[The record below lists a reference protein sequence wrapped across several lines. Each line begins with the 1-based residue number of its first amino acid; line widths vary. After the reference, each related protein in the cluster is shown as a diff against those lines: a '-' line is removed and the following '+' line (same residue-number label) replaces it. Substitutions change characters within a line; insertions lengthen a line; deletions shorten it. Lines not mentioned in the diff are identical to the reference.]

1 MSFKVMLLIHHIK
14 AIEELPA
21 YPHKGTAHSKPAKKP
36 LNSSS
41 CGNEKYFA

>member
-14 AIEELPA
+14 AIEEELPA

-41 CGNEKYFA
+41 CGK